1 MMEESPEEAL
11 KREEM
16 LRMYHACKE
25 ALRII
30 GDVSMATVSTPVP
43 PPVKNDW
50 LASGLDNPRLSP
62 PSPGGPRRGMP
73 MTMGGQMGG
82 SRAPP
87 PPPATGRP
95 APAIPSRPGPAQGP
109 PMPPGRPGGQGLPPP
124 LIPSRPVP
132 NPPPKLPDRPFS
144 GRQF

>member
-1 MMEESPEEAL
+1 MDVFWFNPVNFWPYIVWCIAAYSCNFLEQAQMMEESPEEAL

-50 LASGLDNPRLSP
+50 LASGLDNPR
-62 PSPGGPRRGMP
+62 
-73 MTMGGQMGG
+73 
-82 SRAPP
+82 
-87 PPPATGRP
+87 
-95 APAIPSRPGPAQGP
+95 
-109 PMPPGRPGGQGLPPP
+109 
-124 LIPSRPVP
+124 
-132 NPPPKLPDRPFS
+132 
-144 GRQF
+144 

>member
-30 GDVSMATVSTPVP
+30 GDVSMATVTTPVP

-50 LASGLDNPRLSP
+50 LASSVDSNPRCD
-62 PSPGGPRRGMP
+62 
-73 MTMGGQMGG
+73 
-82 SRAPP
+82 
-87 PPPATGRP
+87 
-95 APAIPSRPGPAQGP
+95 
-109 PMPPGRPGGQGLPPP
+109 
-124 LIPSRPVP
+124 LILIFCFLLIAS
-132 NPPPKLPDRPFS
+132 KKMEKKY
-144 GRQF
+144 